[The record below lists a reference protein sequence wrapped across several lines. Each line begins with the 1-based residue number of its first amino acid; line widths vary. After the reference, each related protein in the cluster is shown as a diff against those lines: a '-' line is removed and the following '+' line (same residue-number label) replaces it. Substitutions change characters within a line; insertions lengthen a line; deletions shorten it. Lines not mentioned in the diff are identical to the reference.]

1 MRRGRAA
8 MEPLRCGFRRSRLLV
23 AVARAAAG
31 RERAAGEADQDLNL
45 QLLLGSRVYTI
56 LHTYW
61 TYWYSRVE
69 YRLPVVN
76 SLLRHIVSL
85 PAASC
90 GGSLPAGLRFDGHNR
105 HYGRDV
111 ILLIDGCA
119 RATAMVQR
127 VPVLFL
133 SFSGLSASPRRVG
146 RLIAD
151 GCPHA
156 SRSSV
161 EQAHIAE

>member
-45 QLLLGSRVYTI
+45 QLLLGSRVYYI
-56 LHTYW
+56 AHVLDLLVLE
-61 TYWYSRVE
+61 SRA